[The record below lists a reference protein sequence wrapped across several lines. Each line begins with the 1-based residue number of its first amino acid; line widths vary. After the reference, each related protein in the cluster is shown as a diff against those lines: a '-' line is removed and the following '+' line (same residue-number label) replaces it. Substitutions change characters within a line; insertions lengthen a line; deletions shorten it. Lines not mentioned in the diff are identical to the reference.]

1 MKRNFLKEF
10 RTAFEGLGY
19 EKWDGMPTFSPKD
32 IWYRYSAHPR
42 GNFHVVYFAQQP
54 GANAYGVQIGAFN
67 LAQLRILQNILPA
80 LSKYLGRRAHLLAP
94 YMVHDIHVIM
104 PWMLFIPNS
113 GRNLRLLQI
122 PNSVNRES
130 WPLQL
135 DELRTVYL
143 EPIFWPIKEPIDIQR
158 LLLSNQIPCEW
169 DPRQPVLRVAQILAL
184 SSVIGMS
191 IELVK
196 PEILAQTNVID
207 KGLRGFCTTEE
218 MIDDLA
224 NEIQKI
230 KPG

>member
-42 GNFHVVYFAQQP
+42 GNFHLVYFAQQP

-94 YMVHDIHVIM
+94 YMVQDIHVIM

-122 PNSVNRES
+122 PDSLNRES

-135 DELRTVYL
+135 DQLRTFYL
-143 EPIFWPIKEPIDIQR
+143 EPIFWPIMEPIDIQR

-169 DPRQPVLRVAQILAL
+169 DPRHPVLRVAQILAL
-184 SSVIGMS
+184 SSVIGTS

-196 PEILAQTNVID
+196 PEILAQTDVID

-224 NEIQKI
+224 NEILKT
-230 KPG
+230 KLG